1 MRKLLY
7 FLMLLLITK
16 TTYSQDSYYDYK
28 EIEKDIEYAKT
39 INKQKAYSNV
49 SFRPSLGIGMIAGGT
64 TFIIAGALTTP
75 TYEGGSTTILKPWYH
90 QPGFLPILSGA
101 TLVTVGIVV
110 SFN

>member
-1 MRKLLY
+1 
-7 FLMLLLITK
+7 
-16 TTYSQDSYYDYK
+16 
-28 EIEKDIEYAKT
+28 
-39 INKQKAYSNV
+39 
-49 SFRPSLGIGMIAGGT
+49 MIAGGT